1 MSKSGLRFW
10 IISISVFIFLVISA
24 NPTITSYLYQT
35 PGYIPSIGLRLFS
48 LFLSIVLI
56 MAFHGAP
63 RASPETMASIHE
75 SPRVMTL
82 PLLVLAVGAVFAGWL
97 GYELFVGVDMKQFW
111 GESIFILPTNT
122 AMENAH
128 HAPTWVK
135 ILPVVLATA
144 GVGFAVLFYGF
155 LTSIPARVA
164 AMLRPL
170 YLLFFNKWYFD
181 ELYDSIFVR
190 PAVRIGTY
198 LWRRGDQDTIDG
210 FGPDGMSALVYRLSG
225 VFSRIQTGFVFHYAF
240 AMLIGVVVMVTWYYF
255 RFMGV

>member
-1 MSKSGLRFW
+1 
-10 IISISVFIFLVISA
+10 
-24 NPTITSYLYQT
+24 
-35 PGYIPSIGLRLFS
+35 
-48 LFLSIVLI
+48 
-56 MAFHGAP
+56 
-63 RASPETMASIHE
+63 
-75 SPRVMTL
+75 MTL

-128 HAPTWVK
+128 HVPKWVK
-135 ILPVVLATA
+135 TLPVVLATA
-144 GVGFAVLFYGF
+144 GVGFAVLFYGY
-155 LTSIPARVA
+155 LTSMPAKIA
-164 AMLRPL
+164 ALLRPL

-181 ELYDSIFVR
+181 ELYDAVFVR
-190 PAVRIGTY
+190 PAVLIGTY

-225 VFSRIQTGFVFHYAF
+225 VFSRVQTGFVFHYAF

-255 RFMGV
+255 RFIGA